1 MLRKIVLPCLLI
13 ACAINIS
20 AQSYRN
26 EWIDYTKTYYKFK
39 IGTFGT
45 NAVGDPIKNGVVR
58 IYQPALT
65 SAGLGSI
72 SAEQFQLWHNGL
84 EVPLYISKTTG
95 ILGVADFIEFWGEMA
110 NGKLDKD
117 LYPDSTYQLSDSWCL
132 ASDSSAYFLTVNTAG
147 SNLRLVTT
155 ANNVGN
161 AGIPAEKNFVYTV
174 GRYDRR
180 DLNAGLSVFDQLS
193 GVYLSLSS
201 FEIGEGYSGHD
212 VTPSSPVLQ
221 SFAPLYAETAGNTV
235 TLRVNM
241 VGNAFYE
248 RKVKMFLNGDSVG
261 QVSMSNFL
269 SSKTVIANIS
279 ASKLVNDSA
288 NVRIQDI
295 APGSDKI
302 RVAQIEVSYRR
313 KFNFGNAARFE
324 FDVNAS
330 AADGRYLKIVN
341 FNGGTGA
348 PVLYDLT
355 NNKRYIANT
364 DVADTLRFLL
374 LPSSKAYHL
383 VLVRADGTTAKSVS
397 SLEAKSYINYS
408 RTVNQGNYLII
419 SNPRIY
425 GSGGTDYVKQYQQY
439 RNSVAGGNYNAK
451 LISISDLEDQFAY
464 GIKMH
469 PLAIKNFL
477 RFARNRFQTPPLYV
491 FLIGKGVSYWQ
502 YLLDFQNP
510 FLDQINLVPT
520 FGNPG
525 SDNLLSSDLYS
536 DVPATPIGRLSAVSP
551 QEVGIYLSKVKEYET
566 AQANQSDSIEN
577 QSWHKNVLQVTG
589 GNDDAQL
596 GTLLDGFMRDYENI
610 IGDTLF
616 GANVINYSD
625 NANPKGYAEALLDF
639 TNKYNAGSAMVSYF
653 GHSSNT
659 SLDFDLDDPN
669 KYSNAG
675 RYPFFLV
682 NGCVAG
688 NIFDYDTYHTR
699 FSQLSSLSEKFMLA
713 PSRGSIAFLSTS
725 SFGVVNYLDVFT
737 NAFYKAISLFE
748 YNNGIGDVVKT
759 GSANALAHTGYTDF
773 YGRMHAQQYILHGDP
788 AIRMS
793 KFSLPDYAIQANSIH
808 VESDFI
814 STADDSIVVN
824 INIYNLGKA
833 ISDSVHFAVFRYKNN
848 SDSSIVYSAVLP
860 YIKAVDTL
868 QLKLPIVPNKD
879 TGTIKYAAYIDDKH
893 QRAELSENNNLAYFN
908 VTVSSKEIR
917 PIYPY
922 NYAIISLR
930 NVSLAASTADPLS
943 ARKKYLLE
951 LDSTSLFNSPL
962 KIEASIFS
970 KGGLVQFNTIKLP
983 LNNLVYYW
991 RVAPAGNNPHWNNFS
1006 FVYKNDSLPGF
1017 EQAHFYQH
1025 TQSAFDGLKFD
1036 TASRL
1041 LQFAPMPAS
1050 VFAKQAV
1057 YPYTD
1062 QDNDLSVSV
1071 NGSFIGLSAC
1081 IGHSVLFNVLDPK
1094 TFKVWANATHPF
1106 GAAGGCKNL
1115 TQNNFE
1121 FSTQSS
1127 SARKN
1132 AMDFLDSYVPNG
1144 FYVVVRKIYDLGDA
1158 DWAPTVWAKDTALY
1172 GHNNSLY
1179 HRFKDQGLS
1188 IDSFIFP
1195 RTFIFIYKKNDSG
1208 NYTPVSVFSKGV
1220 YDKITASSIVSVFDT
1235 AGTVNSPRFGPAK
1248 TWNTMRWK
1256 GNNINT
1262 NNSTSVDIIGIDNNG
1277 NDSVFYTLNKSQT
1290 QRNISNINAKNYPY
1304 VQLRM
1309 HTQDTTTDIPF
1320 QLTDWM
1326 VSYVPVPEG
1335 AIAPNLGIN
1344 IPDTIIYNHAANT
1357 QYDTLKGYVVF
1368 KNISKAKFLKLK
1380 INLSL
1385 TNNNGVVY
1393 NFNVPRTR
1401 TLPPGDTLW
1410 VTYSV
1415 NATALVQGK
1424 YNLRLEVNPGN
1435 DQPEQYHFNNV
1446 LYKFIYIKRK
1456 GGAPVL
1462 DAAYENNSAASSK
1475 FSVFPNPFKD
1485 QIKITSSSGEHA
1497 SVKLISITGQ
1507 VLLQRSFTGN
1517 MILRVPGLSAG
1528 SYLIEITS
1536 ALHKEIFKL
1545 QKD

>member
-1 MLRKIVLPCLLI
+1 MLRKLVLPCLLI
-13 ACAINIS
+13 AFAVNLS

-147 SNLRLVTT
+147 NNLRLVTT

-161 AGIPAEKNFVYTV
+161 AGIPAEKNFLYTV

-201 FEIGEGYSGHD
+201 FENGEGYTGHD
-212 VTPSSPVLQ
+212 VTPSSSIVQ

-241 VGNAFYE
+241 IGNAFNE

-261 QVSMSNFL
+261 QVSMNNFL
-269 SSKTVIANIS
+269 SSKTVISNIS

-295 APGSDKI
+295 SVSSDKM

-313 KFNFGNAARFE
+313 KFNFGNGAGFE
-324 FDVNAS
+324 FYVNAS
-330 AADGRYLKIVN
+330 ADGRYLKIVN

-355 NNKRYIANT
+355 NNKRYVANT
-364 DVADTLRFLL
+364 DIADTIRFLL

-397 SLEAKSYINYS
+397 SLEAKTYTNYS

-425 GSGGTDYVKQYQQY
+425 GSGSTDYVKQYQQY

-451 LISISDLEDQFAY
+451 LMSISDLEDQFAY

-477 RFARNRFQTPPLYV
+477 RFARNKFQTPPLYV
-491 FLIGKGVSYWQ
+491 FLIGKGVSYWE
-502 YLLDFQNP
+502 YLLDFQTP

-525 SDNLLSSDLYS
+525 ADNLLSSDLYS

-551 QEVGIYLSKVKEYET
+551 QEVGIYLAKVKEYEA
-566 AQANQSDSIEN
+566 AQANPSDSIEN
-577 QSWHKNVLQVTG
+577 KNWLKNVLQVTG

-596 GTLLDGFMRDYENI
+596 GNLLDGFMQDYENI
-610 IGDTLF
+610 ISDTLF
-616 GANVINYSD
+616 GANVINYSNSAD
-625 NANPKGYAEALLDF
+625 PEGYAEALVDF

-653 GHSSNT
+653 GHSSNS
-659 SLDFDLDDPN
+659 SLDFNLDDPN

-699 FSQLSSLSEKFMLA
+699 FSQLSSLSEKFMFA

-737 NAFYKAISLFE
+737 NAFYKAISLSE
-748 YNNGIGDVVKT
+748 YNNGIGNIVKT

-793 KFSLPDYAIQANSIH
+793 KFLLPDYAIQANSIH
-808 VESDFI
+808 VKPDFI
-814 STADDSIVVN
+814 SVADDSCAVN
-824 INIYNLGKA
+824 INIYNLGKT
-833 ISDSVHFAVFRYKNN
+833 ISDSVHFALFRYKNN
-848 SDSSIVYSAVLP
+848 SDSSIVYSTVLP

-868 QLKLPIVPNKD
+868 QIKLPIVPNKD
-879 TGTIKYAAYIDDKH
+879 AGTIKYSAYIDDKH
-893 QRAELSENNNLAYFN
+893 KRAELSENNNLAYFN
-908 VTVSSKEIR
+908 VTVSSNEIR

-922 NYAIISLR
+922 NYAIIGQR
-930 NVSLAASTADPLS
+930 NVSFAASTADPLS
-943 ARKKYLLE
+943 ERKKYRLE

-970 KGGLVQFNTIKLP
+970 KGGLVQFNTINLP

-1006 FVYKNDSLPGF
+1006 FIYKKNSLPGF
-1017 EQAHFYQH
+1017 EQGHFYQH
-1025 TQSAFDGLKFD
+1025 TQSTFDGLKFD

-1041 LQFAPMPAS
+1041 LQFAPVPAS
-1050 VFAKQAV
+1050 IFAKQAI

-1062 QDNDLSVSV
+1062 QDNDFSITV
-1071 NGSFIGLSAC
+1071 NGSYIGLSAC
-1081 IGHSVLFNVLDPK
+1081 IGRSVLFNVLDPK
-1094 TFKVWANATHPF
+1094 TLKVWANTTHPY
-1106 GAAGGCKNL
+1106 GAAGGCKDL

-1121 FSTQSS
+1121 FSTQTAST
-1127 SARKN
+1127 RKN
-1132 AMDFLDSYVPNG
+1132 AMDFLDNYVPDG
-1144 FYVVVRKIYDLGDA
+1144 YYLVVRKIYATGDA

-1179 HRFKDQGLS
+1179 HRFKDQGLM

-1195 RTFIFIYKKNDSG
+1195 RTFIFIYKKNDSA
-1208 NYTPVSVFSKGV
+1208 NYSPVSVFSRGL

-1235 AGTVNSPRFGPAK
+1235 AGTATSPLFGPAK

-1256 GNNINT
+1256 GNNINP
-1262 NNSTSVDIIGIDNNG
+1262 NNSTSVDIIGVGNNG

-1290 QRNISNINAKNYPY
+1290 ERSISNINAKNYPY
-1304 VQLRM
+1304 IQLRM

-1320 QLTDWM
+1320 QLTDWR
-1326 VSYVPVPEG
+1326 VSYSPVPEG
-1335 AIAPNLGIN
+1335 IVAPNLGIN
-1344 IPDTIIYNHAANT
+1344 IPDTVIYNHAANT

-1368 KNISKAKFLKLK
+1368 KNISKAKFAKLK
-1380 INLSL
+1380 VNLSL
-1385 TNNNGVVY
+1385 TSNGVVY
-1393 NFNVPRTR
+1393 SFNVPRKR

-1410 VTYSV
+1410 ITYSV
-1415 NATALVQGK
+1415 NVTALPAGK
-1424 YNLRLEVNPGN
+1424 YNLRIEVNPDN
-1435 DQPEQYHFNNV
+1435 DQPEQYHFNNT
-1446 LYKFIYIKRK
+1446 LYKYITIKRST
-1456 GGAPVL
+1456 APQAQNL
-1462 DAAYENNSAASSK
+1462 SSEKSDASSHEV
-1475 FSVFPNPFKD
+1475 SVF
-1485 QIKITSSSGEHA
+1485 QI
-1497 SVKLISITGQ
+1497 
-1507 VLLQRSFTGN
+1507 LLTTRSTLYQIQMN
-1517 MILRVPGLSAG
+1517 YRPSK
-1528 SYLIEITS
+1528 Y
-1536 ALHKEIFKL
+1536 
-1545 QKD
+1545 